1 MRYVWLVAWR
11 EFCENARTKGFWMG
25 IFLFPIIIVLS
36 GTLPVLLARKGVSTR
51 HYVLLDLD
59 GGFAPSIRAEMA
71 RKRTAEID
79 RELIAFARTAP
90 YSEPFSYHIRK
101 NPAGETELDLAAW
114 KLSRGEQYLDV
125 PGFVPPKDRWLEV
138 PVPASITTTNDL
150 PLLETQ
156 LKPWL
161 RGEHILPPSTA
172 SPEPRLF
179 AAVIIPPSYSLN
191 GTNALRYWGENQ
203 ADTELR
209 DTLERFLSDHLR
221 RREYQALGVDPAVIA
236 RVESQRAPMI
246 DLNPRK
252 AVGTEQVD
260 IADRLRQW
268 APSFFVYLLWISIFV
283 VSQMLLNSVIEE
295 KSNRIIEVLLSSVTP
310 GELMLG
316 KLAGVALT
324 GGVML
329 GTWIATLVAIIAVQV
344 GLVASRISS
353 GSLPASSPMA
363 TLPTDILALFQSTGL
378 LPGFLAYFILGYVL
392 YATLFLT
399 IGSLCNTLKDAQN
412 LMGPVM
418 LILMVPLF
426 LLPFIP
432 RDPNGPV
439 ATFLSWIPLYTPF
452 VMMNRITASPP
463 LFDVVGTGLLLVAF
477 DLAVLWGCGRIF
489 RTAILRTG
497 QPPRITEL
505 FRWMRGRGN

>member
-36 GTLPVLLARKGVSTR
+36 GTLPVLLARQGVSTR
-51 HYVLLDLD
+51 HYVLMDLD
-59 GGFAPSIRAEMA
+59 GGFAPSIRAEMN
-71 RKRTAEID
+71 RQRTAELD
-79 RELIAFARTAP
+79 KELIAFARTAP

-101 NPAGETELDLAAW
+101 NPAGLSELDLAAW
-114 KLSRGEQYLDV
+114 KLARGDQYLDV
-125 PGFVPPKDRWLEV
+125 PGFVPPKARWLEV
-138 PVPASITTTNDL
+138 ALPPSIIATNDVA
-150 PLLETQ
+150 LLETQ

-161 RGEHILPPSTA
+161 RGELILPPSTA
-172 SPEPRLF
+172 TPEPKLF
-179 AAVIIPPSYSLN
+179 AAVIIPRSYSLT

-203 ADTELR
+203 ADNELR
-209 DTLERFLSDHLR
+209 DTLQRFLSESLR

-236 RVESQRAPMI
+236 RVESQRAPLV

-252 AVGTEQVD
+252 DIGNERVD

-329 GTWIATLVAIIAVQV
+329 GTWISTLVVIIAVQV

-353 GSLPASSPMA
+353 GALSASSPMA
-363 TLPTDILALFQSTGL
+363 TLPTDILALFQSSSL
-378 LPGFLAYFILGYVL
+378 LPGFLAYFILGYIL

-463 LFDVVGTGLLLVAF
+463 LFDVIGTGLLLVVF

-497 QPPRITEL
+497 QPPRIIEL
-505 FRWMRGRGN
+505 LRWIQGRGN